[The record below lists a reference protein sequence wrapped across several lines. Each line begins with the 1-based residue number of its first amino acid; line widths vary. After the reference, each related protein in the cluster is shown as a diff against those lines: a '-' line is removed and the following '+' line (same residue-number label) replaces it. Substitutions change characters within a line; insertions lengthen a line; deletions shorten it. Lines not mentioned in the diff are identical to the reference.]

1 MGTTV
6 SADLSLILLAILNI
20 IAPCTCSLDVI
31 EAISEGTN
39 ARVELHLEIKVEN
52 SQAEMANIRRSA
64 EDALSNMQIPPKP
77 VGLAIGTSSS
87 AFEPVKEFVDNW
99 TPLLNKVKIF
109 CDLMDGIA
117 EVCRGNTY
125 PDCA

>member
-117 EVCRGNTY
+117 EVCHGNTY